1 MSRHHSWARSN
12 SPKMLIPTRHQIPTS
27 PAPPDASS
35 SCDWDC
41 RHLPGNGK
49 AAIGTGVALHP
60 LASVS
65 ANSLDGTSWCFQE
78 RARRSPRY
86 GHSWRPASNRR
97 WMPGGR
103 CSRGSIL
110 VGYGASMRLS
120 LVSPLGPLH
129 HLISRT

>member
-1 MSRHHSWARSN
+1 MSRHHSGALAN
-12 SPKMLIPTRHQIPTS
+12 SPKMLIPTRHQMPTS

-41 RHLPGNGK
+41 RNLPGNGN
-49 AAIGTGVALHP
+49 AAMGTAVALHP

-65 ANSLDGTSWCFQE
+65 ANFLDGTSWCFQE
-78 RARRSPRY
+78 GAALSQVSTLMGTSKQPSL
-86 GHSWRPASNRR
+86 GAWRTVQP
-97 WMPGGR
+97 WFD
-103 CSRGSIL
+103 L

-120 LVSPLGPLH
+120 LVSPLVPLQ

>member
-1 MSRHHSWARSN
+1 MGSAKLAKDAHPHETLANLLQTHDTRS
-12 SPKMLIPTRHQIPTS
+12 PLP

-49 AAIGTGVALHP
+49 AAIDTGVALHP

-65 ANSLDGTSWCFQE
+65 ANSLEGTSWCFQE

-103 CSRGSIL
+103 CSRGSIWW
-110 VGYGASMRLS
+110 VMAHPCI
-120 LVSPLGPLH
+120 PL
-129 HLISRT
+129 